1 MPPLRRKRGITLRND
16 NQERYSSFTPG
27 FYGFET
33 PAPATPKRRF
43 GFGTLTACAVLFLI
57 LGLIGGAVLMRL
69 TSLDHYYGQYAEAA
83 GDQEEGDLPAGTPQ
97 PEGPEDRP
105 AVTVQPDPLPERE
118 ELPVPALGSD
128 TLPNIG
134 EENRARDIAD
144 QVGPSVVSVTAGW
157 VYESQVTGKEIRED
171 VSAGSGIVLTADG
184 YIVTNEH
191 IIAGCDYYCATVGGV
206 DYDAVLLGSDAQA
219 DIAVLKIE
227 AEGLTSAAI
236 GDSSLVRAGD
246 YAAAIGNSLGTL
258 SGSITQGI
266 ISGLDR
272 QVNIDGRIHTYLQT
286 DAAVNPGSSGGALVN
301 AQGQVIGICNSKQ
314 VIASY
319 DEYGNPIYA
328 EGVGYAIPINDAMEV
343 VKGLIQ
349 YGYVPRPAIGIR
361 AYEMTQTDA
370 EEWQLPKGML
380 VTSVTETAPAYGL
393 VLPEDVILGADG
405 EALASMNDLTSLIQE
420 KGVGETVRLTIW
432 RSGEE
437 LEVTVTIG
445 DQNQIDAAQEE
456 YLAGLY
462 GYEEEQPVG

>member
-43 GFGTLTACAVLFLI
+43 GFGALTACAVLFLI

-227 AEGLTSAAI
+227 AEGLTPLPLAILRWCAPVTMLRPSAIRWARFRAPSPRA
-236 GDSSLVRAGD
+236 SSAGWT
-246 YAAAIGNSLGTL
+246 ARSISTA
-258 SGSITQGI
+258 GSIPICRPTQR
-266 ISGLDR
+266 STP
-272 QVNIDGRIHTYLQT
+272 VP
-286 DAAVNPGSSGGALVN
+286 AAVRWSTRRARSSAFATANRLSLLTMST
-301 AQGQVIGICNSKQ
+301 AT
-314 VIASY
+314 
-319 DEYGNPIYA
+319 PF
-328 EGVGYAIPINDAMEV
+328 
-343 VKGLIQ
+343 
-349 YGYVPRPAIGIR
+349 
-361 AYEMTQTDA
+361 T
-370 EEWQLPKGML
+370 PKAWATPSPSTM
-380 VTSVTETAPAYGL
+380 P
-393 VLPEDVILGADG
+393 
-405 EALASMNDLTSLIQE
+405 
-420 KGVGETVRLTIW
+420 W
-432 RSGEE
+432 RW
-437 LEVTVTIG
+437 
-445 DQNQIDAAQEE
+445 
-456 YLAGLY
+456 
-462 GYEEEQPVG
+462 